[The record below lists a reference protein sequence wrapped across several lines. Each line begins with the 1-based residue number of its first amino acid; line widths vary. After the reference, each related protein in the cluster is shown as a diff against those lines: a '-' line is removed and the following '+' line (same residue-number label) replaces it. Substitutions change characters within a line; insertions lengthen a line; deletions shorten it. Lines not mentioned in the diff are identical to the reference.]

1 VLHSAT
7 GNVGDNDIMLAAA
20 SDAIIVGFNV
30 VADQAARKLAEAE
43 GVDIRLYDIIYRLT
57 EDIDKALKGMLAPET
72 RRVVIGKAEVR
83 AVFRIPKIGHIAG
96 CYVQEGEIRR
106 NARIRV
112 LRAGQEIADG
122 PVSSLKHEKEDEREA
137 RAGFECGIGVKGF
150 DGFQVGDI
158 LESYGEETVAA
169 A

>member
-1 VLHSAT
+1 
-7 GNVGDNDIMLAAA
+7 
-20 SDAIIVGFNV
+20 
-30 VADQAARKLAEAE
+30 
-43 GVDIRLYDIIYRLT
+43 
-57 EDIDKALKGMLAPET
+57 MLAPET

-96 CYVQEGEIRR
+96 CFVQEGEIRR